1 MTEQPVKKQR
11 PPTADK
17 PQPAGRR
24 TLSAEQALARLQQ
37 RCSRAEQCPT
47 DARKKLQEW
56 GVPEK
61 EIPAIIKTLQAQGFI
76 DEARY
81 ARAFVRDKYGLAHW
95 GTVKIKQAL
104 YVKKIPPDTIA
115 GALQEID
122 REQYKADLLRLLR
135 RKKATLKDAS
145 PAKRADRLLRF
156 ALGRGYEYD
165 LALETIAQIDG

>member
-1 MTEQPVKKQR
+1 MTAQPVKKQ
-11 PPTADK
+11 PTPGD
-17 PQPAGRR
+17 RR
-24 TLSAEQALARLQQ
+24 SLSAEQALARLQQ
-37 RCSRAEQCPT
+37 RCSRAEQCPS
-47 DARKKLQEW
+47 DVRKKLQDW

-95 GTVKIKQAL
+95 GTVKIKQVL
-104 YVKKIPPDTIA
+104 YAKKIPPDTIA
-115 GALQEID
+115 DALQEID
-122 REQYKADLLRLLR
+122 RAQYKADLLRLLR

-145 PAKRADRLLRF
+145 PAAHADRLLRF

-165 LALETIAQIDG
+165 VALETIAQIDE